1 MTELRL
7 PRLPDRAHV
16 KRTVSF
22 PPEIDAKLRDYAAV
36 YEAAY
41 GQSEPVEELIPY
53 MLERFLDADPSF
65 KKARRTLRAA
75 DPSPA
80 TAPAKPKKPAA
91 DNSSAKE
98 PSHVDRGAARL
109 SERRDG

>member
-1 MTELRL
+1 MTDLKL

-16 KRTVSF
+16 KRTVSL
-22 PPEIDAKLRDYAAV
+22 PPEIDAKLCDYAAV

-53 MLERFLDADPSF
+53 MLERFLDADPFF

-80 TAPAKPKKPAA
+80 AAPAKPKKPVAA
-91 DNSSAKE
+91 NTSPKETSHGDN
-98 PSHVDRGAARL
+98 R
-109 SERRDG
+109 